1 MTIYCDMMTSS
12 IRYNLQHS
20 DHVHHTIVNAN
31 QNVSLYDVIYKVSW
45 RDVHVQR
52 LYDSRNLS
60 MCVLHAGLM
69 YLTQVKVWRDVH
81 VAVAQ

>member
-1 MTIYCDMMTSS
+1 MMTTS

-31 QNVSLYDVIYKVSW
+31 QNVSMYDVIYKVSW

-60 MCVLHAGLM
+60 MCASRRFDVLNTSKG
-69 YLTQVKVWRDVH
+69 
-81 VAVAQ
+81 VA